1 MISKIEDL
9 IKSKMNISNISIAD
23 FTANHENHKNY
34 DGGGHFQAVIISDD
48 FEGLSLLDRHKK
60 IYAILGN
67 LMKNEIHAFSMKT
80 YTSKEFKKLN
90 E

>member
-1 MISKIEDL
+1 MMNKIEEL
-9 IKSKMNISNISIAD
+9 IKSKMNIINISIAD

-48 FEGLSLLDRHKK
+48 FEDLSLLEGHKK

-67 LMKNEIHAFSMKT
+67 LMQNEIHAFSMKT
-80 YTSKEFKKLN
+80 YTNKEFKSLS